1 MEFIYAEKLKQIF
14 DVYGHFYN
22 LKISDSIL
30 KCRSILEIK
39 RKGHSDTNEIPDIIV
54 IMMNPGSSVP
64 LDKKYNPKTFSIN
77 EYNNLKEKEIIPTR
91 PDNAQYQIMR
101 LMELNNWNFVRVLN
115 LSDLRNGN
123 SGNFQIDFDDA
134 KKLDENNP
142 HCITSINRRKELLAS
157 LKSKSNSIIAAWGS
171 LAILKKS
178 GEEILRMDNKI
189 IGIVN
194 GELPYFRYPSP
205 YLKKQKL
212 SWLLEMESMLNNE

>member
-1 MEFIYAEKLKQIF
+1 MEFIYAEKLKRIF

-22 LKISDSIL
+22 LKLSDTVL
-30 KCRSILEIK
+30 KCRSLLEIK
-39 RKGHSDTNEIPDIIV
+39 RKGLSESNGMPDTIV
-54 IMMNPGSSVP
+54 IMMNPGSSIP
-64 LDKKYNPKTFSIN
+64 LDKEYTPKTFSKT

-101 LMELNNWNFVRVLN
+101 LMLLNNWNFVRVLN

-123 SGNFQIDFDDA
+123 SGKFQTDFSNA
-134 KKLDENNP
+134 IEYGRGNP
-142 HCITSINRRKELLAS
+142 HCITSINRRKELLDS
-157 LKSKSNSIIAAWGS
+157 IKSKSNLIIAAWGS
-171 LAILKKS
+171 LRILKNS
-178 GEEILRMDNKI
+178 AEEMLKMNNKI

-212 SWLLEMESMLNNE
+212 DWLLEIQSVLKNE